1 MTPLLSGKDTCTGLA
16 GGKGRPADKADM
28 SIQRTSFYVLLAFVT
43 IAFVWLLLPYYS
55 AVFWAVILAIIFFPV
70 HRRLERMLRGRS
82 GIAAL
87 LTVLLCICLV
97 ILPAMVI
104 LGSLIQE
111 GTSLY
116 QRISSNEIDLNAYLA
131 RIQEAMPTF
140 VDNWLSS
147 LRLGGFAELRERIS
161 TGFMQAGQ
169 SIAGSVLSL
178 GQNTLQ
184 FFISFGIML
193 YLLFFLFRDG
203 AALGRTIRHAIPL
216 RDDYTRQFV
225 DKFAAVVRATV
236 KGNIII
242 AMLQGTIGGI
252 AFWALGIE
260 AALLWGVVMTF
271 LSMLPAIGA
280 ALVWVP
286 AAIWLFLIGAW
297 LKGLMLVLIGVL
309 IIGLI
314 DNLLR
319 PPLVGKGTRM
329 PDYVVL
335 ISTVGGISL
344 FGINGFVI
352 GPLIA
357 ALFIAAWSLFAEQ
370 QNAETPE
377 QRGKRDI

>member
-1 MTPLLSGKDTCTGLA
+1 
-16 GGKGRPADKADM
+16 M
-28 SIQRTSFYVLLAFVT
+28 SIQRTSFYVLLALVT
-43 IAFVWLLLPYYS
+43 VAFIWLLLPYYT
-55 AVFWAVILAIIFFPV
+55 AVLWAVILAIIFFPV
-70 HRRLERMLRGRS
+70 HTRLERWLRGRRS
-82 GIAAL
+82 IAAL
-87 LTVLLCICLV
+87 LTVLMCICLV
-97 ILPAMVI
+97 IIPAMII

-111 GTSLY
+111 GNSLY
-116 QRISSNEIDLNAYLA
+116 QRIRGNEIDLCAYLT
-131 RIQEAMPTF
+131 RIHDALPAF
-140 VDNWLSS
+140 INNWLNS
-147 LRLGGFAELRERIS
+147 LKLGGFAELRERIS
-161 TGFMQAGQ
+161 SGFMQASQ
-169 SIAGSVLSL
+169 TVAGSVLSF

-203 AALGRTIRHAIPL
+203 AELGRTIRHAIPL
-216 RDDYTRQFV
+216 SDDYTRQFV

-242 AMLQGTIGGI
+242 AMIQGTIGGI

-271 LSMLPAIGA
+271 FSMLPAVGA
-280 ALVWVP
+280 ALVWGP
-286 AAIWLFLIGAW
+286 AAIWLILTGAW
-297 LKGLMLVLIGVL
+297 LKALILVFIGVL
-309 IIGLI
+309 VIGLI

-319 PPLVGKGTRM
+319 PPLVGKGTRL

-357 ALFIAAWSLFAEQ
+357 ALFIAAWSLFAQQ
-370 QNAETPE
+370 QNAERAKP
-377 QRGKRDI
+377 KDMARDME